1 MRSTPESL
9 VLQARRQFEAL
20 LAFVETTKGQRLD
33 RVESDLFGELL
44 NLGLTLVRQVVA
56 AQGTGDVGPELT
68 NAAGTWKRLE
78 NLHARRY
85 VSIFGE
91 LAIDRTVYGTRE
103 KQQIQAAP
111 LDAQL
116 GLPDGDFS
124 YLLQGWLQ
132 ERCLDTDYAGAV
144 EGLAAIL
151 RLHPS
156 VRSVEH
162 MTRQMAADVPA
173 FQAQQPLPPVA
184 EQAELLVATADHK
197 GVPMVRR
204 DRPTAARDADA
215 DSDHPGVKRA
225 ACAGA
230 VYTTARFVRTA
241 DDVLDEVRRKQRA
254 AERPPPQGKVVW
266 AEMRQEMDGEE
277 VSGREVVLANLCAEL
292 DRRDPTETQPAIVLC
307 DGERAL
313 WTTFAAMLTRP
324 FVAILDLWHALT
336 YLWLAGKVF
345 HSAKRAQEVF
355 VTARLRLLLEGKVGS
370 VIKGLKQMGTQQ
382 GLAGDKKRTL
392 AKVVGYLERNR
403 DHMQYD
409 QYLRAGYPI
418 GSGVIEG
425 ACRHVIKDRLER
437 AGMLWTLDGASAL
450 LRLRVVHTNGH
461 WPAYQEYRIGREQE
475 ALYGAD
481 APYAFAA

>member
-1 MRSTPESL
+1 MISTHEEL
-9 VLQARRQFEAL
+9 VLQVHQQFEAL
-20 LAFVETTKGQRLD
+20 LALVEEAKSQRID
-33 RVESDLFGELL
+33 CFEGDVFGGLLGMGL
-44 NLGLTLVRQVVA
+44 NLVRLFVST
-56 AQGTGDVGPELT
+56 QGTGDAGPSLDT
-68 NAAGTWKRLE
+68 AAGTWKRLE
-78 NLHARRY
+78 NLHPRRY

-91 LAIDRTVYGTRE
+91 MTIDRTVYGTRE
-103 KQQIQAAP
+103 KQKIQGVP

-132 ERCLDTDYAGAV
+132 ERCLDTDYAGSIQ
-144 EGLAAIL
+144 GLAAIL
-151 RLHPS
+151 RVNPS
-156 VRSVEH
+156 IRSAEH
-162 MTRQMAADVPA
+162 MTQQMAADVPD
-173 FQAQQPLPPVA
+173 FQAQQPLPPAA

-204 DRPTAARDADA
+204 DRPTAERDEE
-215 DSDHPGVKRA
+215 SERPGVKRA

-230 VYTTARFVRTA
+230 VYTTAPFVRTA
-241 DDVLDEVRRKQRA
+241 DDVLDEVRRKERA

-266 AEMRQEMDGEE
+266 AEMAQEVDGEAA
-277 VSGREVVLANLCAEL
+277 SGREVVLASICAEL

-313 WTTFAAMLTRP
+313 WTTFTAMLSRP
-324 FVAILDLWHALT
+324 FVGILDLWHALT
-336 YLWLAGKVF
+336 YLWLAAKVF
-345 HSAKRAQEVF
+345 HGAKLAQEAF
-355 VTARLRLLLEGKVGS
+355 VTARLRMLLEGKVGG

-382 GLAGDKKRTL
+382 GFVGEKKRTL
-392 AKVVGYLERNR
+392 AKVVGYLDRNR
-403 DHMQYD
+403 EHMQYD

-425 ACRHVIKDRLER
+425 ACRHVIKDRMER

-461 WPAYQEYRIGREQE
+461 WDEYQEYRIAREQK

-481 APYAFAA
+481 APFAMAA

>member
-1 MRSTPESL
+1 MISTHEEF
-9 VLQARRQFEAL
+9 VLKARQQFDAL
-20 LAFVETTKGQRLD
+20 LALVEEAKGQRID
-33 RVESDLFGELL
+33 CVEGDVFAELL
-44 NLGLTLVRQVVA
+44 GLGLTLVRRFVA
-56 AQGTGDVGPELT
+56 IQGTGDAGPALDT
-68 NAAGTWKRLE
+68 AAGTWKRLE
-78 NLHARRY
+78 NLHPRRY

-91 LAIDRTVYGTRE
+91 LTIDRTVYGTRE
-103 KQQIQAAP
+103 KQKIQAAP

-132 ERCLDTDYAGAV
+132 ERCLDTDYAGSIQ
-144 EGLAAIL
+144 GLAAIL
-151 RLHPS
+151 RVNPS

-162 MTRQMAADVPA
+162 MTRQMAGSVPD
-173 FQAQQPLPPVA
+173 FQAQQPLPTAA
-184 EQAELLVATADHK
+184 ETAELLVATADHK

-204 DRPTAARDADA
+204 DRPTAERDEE
-215 DSDHPGVKRA
+215 SERPGVKRA

-230 VYTTARFVRTA
+230 VYTTAPFERTA
-241 DDVLDEVRRKQRA
+241 DDVLDEVQRKQRA

-266 AEMRQEMDGEE
+266 AEMAQEVDGAKA
-277 VSGREVVLANLCAEL
+277 SGREVVLASICAEL
-292 DRRDPTETQPAIVLC
+292 DRRDPTETQSAIVLC
-307 DGERAL
+307 DGERSL
-313 WTTFAAMLTRP
+313 WTTFTAMLKRP
-324 FVAILDLWHALT
+324 FVGILDLWHALT
-336 YLWLAGKVF
+336 YLWLAAKVF
-345 HSAKRAQEVF
+345 HGAKRAQEAF
-355 VTARLRLLLEGKVGS
+355 VTARLRMLLEGNVRG

-382 GLAGDKKRTL
+382 GLAGEKKRTL

-425 ACRHVIKDRLER
+425 ACRHVIKDRMER

-461 WPAYQEYRIGREQE
+461 WDDYQEYRIAREQE
-475 ALYGAD
+475 ALYGAN
-481 APYAFAA
+481 APFAMAA

>member
-1 MRSTPESL
+1 MISTHEEF
-9 VLQARRQFEAL
+9 VLQAHQQFDAL
-20 LAFVETTKGQRLD
+20 LALVEKAKGQRID
-33 RVESDLFGELL
+33 CVEGDVFGGLL
-44 NLGLTLVRQVVA
+44 GLGLTLVRLFVA
-56 AQGTGDVGPELT
+56 TQGTGDAGPSLDT
-68 NAAGTWKRLE
+68 AADTWKRLE
-78 NLHARRY
+78 NLHPRRY

-91 LAIDRTVYGTRE
+91 MTIDRTVYGTRE
-103 KQQIQAAP
+103 KQKIRAAP

-124 YLLQGWLQ
+124 YLLQRWLQ
-132 ERCLDTDYAGAV
+132 ERCLDTDYAGSIQ
-144 EGLAAIL
+144 GLAVIL
-151 RLHPS
+151 RVSPS

-162 MTRQMAADVPA
+162 MTRQMAADVPD
-173 FQAQQPLPPVA
+173 FQAQQPLPPAA

-204 DRPTAARDADA
+204 DRPTAERDEE
-215 DSDHPGVKRA
+215 SERPGVKRA

-230 VYTTARFVRTA
+230 VYTTAPFVRTA
-241 DDVLDEVRRKQRA
+241 DDVLDEVRRKERA

-266 AEMRQEMDGEE
+266 AEMAQEVGGEAA
-277 VSGREVVLANLCAEL
+277 SGREVVLASICAEL
-292 DRRDPTETQPAIVLC
+292 DRRDPTETQLALVLC

-313 WTTFAAMLTRP
+313 WTTFTAMLRRP
-324 FVAILDLWHALT
+324 FVGILDLWHALT
-336 YLWLAGKVF
+336 YLWLAAKVF
-345 HSAKRAQEVF
+345 HGAKLAQEAF
-355 VTARLRLLLEGKVGS
+355 VTARLRMLLEGKVGG

-382 GLAGDKKRTL
+382 ALAGEKKRTL
-392 AKVVGYLERNR
+392 AKVVGYFERNH

-425 ACRHVIKDRLER
+425 ACRHVIKDRMER

-461 WPAYQEYRIGREQE
+461 WDEYQEYRITREQK

-481 APYAFAA
+481 APFAMAA